1 MRKTLK
7 NINTMV
13 RDILHD
19 AGFPMVRKQVESREL
34 HVLTAKITDD
44 TLKNLNG
51 CTEILDLRTT
61 VGNADDNEDKILP
74 FVTIGYTIIN
84 IHEGKFHH
92 ESRSRY
98 QWKQFAFENKAKLEK
113 DFQKFFEDHRLMTFL
128 ASQKQKKNEQKEPV
142 SPGLKVR
149 EICYEANKVLSKP
162 FSELTLTDIDV
173 LRSTSAKLV
182 LFGSNVTD
190 EEVKEYI
197 LQEMCS
203 IDYTVDLYFTRHF
216 CESK

>member
-7 NINTMV
+7 NINTLV

-34 HVLTAKITDD
+34 YVLTAKITDD
-44 TLKNLNG
+44 ALKNLNG

-74 FVTIGYTIIN
+74 FVTIGYTIIT

-113 DFQKFFEDHRLMTFL
+113 DFKKFFEDHRLTTFL
-128 ASQKQKKNEQKEPV
+128 ASQKQKKNEQKGPV
-142 SPGLKVR
+142 SLELKVR

-190 EEVKEYI
+190 KEVKEYI
-197 LQEMCS
+197 LQKMCS
-203 IDYTVDLYFTRHF
+203 IDYTVDLYFTKHF